1 MASSQVP
8 HHPAAARPTER
19 VEEYLKVIGVL
30 AEQSELLS
38 GARTIKVCKFGKAR
52 AHGAFDEV
60 ERVLGKVEQSDQGD
74 ISRPLASSIRAV
86 WEDVLRERL
95 ERRVIIV
102 TGVVQREYE
111 QQLIECNSE
120 GTEESEPTVI
130 VSVPPNV
137 NA

>member
-1 MASSQVP
+1 
-8 HHPAAARPTER
+8 
-19 VEEYLKVIGVL
+19 
-30 AEQSELLS
+30 
-38 GARTIKVCKFGKAR
+38 
-52 AHGAFDEV
+52 
-60 ERVLGKVEQSDQGD
+60 
-74 ISRPLASSIRAV
+74 V